1 MEKILLIDG
10 NSILNRAFY
19 GLPDMTNSNGQHTN
33 AVLGFINI
41 LMKVV
46 EEEVPNYIIVAFDRG
61 EPTFRHQIYK
71 EYKGNRKPMP
81 EELAEQ
87 LPKMK
92 EVLTA
97 MKIPYLDHA
106 GWEADDILG
115 SLAKKAEADGMKVV
129 LLSGDRDL
137 LQIATNQVL
146 IRIPKTKKGVTEVE
160 NYYAEDVKKAYGVT
174 PTQFIDMKALMG
186 DTSDNIPGV
195 PSIGEKTAAKIIQSF
210 GSIENAYA
218 HIEEIKPPK
227 TQKMLQ
233 EHYDLAQLSYIL

>member
-81 EELAEQ
+81 EEL
-87 LPKMK
+87 
-92 EVLTA
+92 
-97 MKIPYLDHA
+97 
-106 GWEADDILG
+106 
-115 SLAKKAEADGMKVV
+115 
-129 LLSGDRDL
+129 DRKSTRL
-137 LQIATNQVL
+137 N
-146 IRIPKTKKGVTEVE
+146 
-160 NYYAEDVKKAYGVT
+160 
-174 PTQFIDMKALMG
+174 
-186 DTSDNIPGV
+186 S
-195 PSIGEKTAAKIIQSF
+195 S
-210 GSIENAYA
+210 
-218 HIEEIKPPK
+218 HI
-227 TQKMLQ
+227 
-233 EHYDLAQLSYIL
+233 H